1 MALLNYNSPFV
12 GLEAPDTG
20 VIRDAVAADW
30 VAAFNTGDGSPA
42 LDTEAA
48 TPAGQL
54 VDAETSYIAQANSE
68 LLYLASQFD
77 PRKAEGVFQDALAAI
92 YFLTR
97 KMAQNTRVECTCTGL
112 AGTVI
117 SLGALAQD
125 TNGVKY
131 QAINSNPNATVAATI
146 PLGGTISVTFE
157 ALEAGAIQCDANTL
171 NKIVTVIAGWDTI
184 NNPTAGTTGW
194 LQETQADFEQRR
206 FASVAHNAHGS
217 VLAIQGALNNLEDVI
232 DCVVLENDT
241 AATKLVSNINIPSHS
256 VAIIIYGGDNDAIAE
271 TIYNKKSAGCG
282 TTGTTTSGGG
292 STITGTAISYTEP
305 SNNAVYAYNIIRPVT
320 QAVSIVV
327 TIDFMSTLNA
337 SYATDIK
344 NAILADFNG
353 TNTDSGN
360 TRVTMGQ
367 TVYASRFSTAVLTTA
382 QVSSLYSITIGLNGG
397 AQSNVIAIPAY
408 VMPTLSAS
416 DITVTVNP

>member
-12 GLEAPDTG
+12 GLEAPETSA
-20 VIRDAVAADW
+20 IRQQVAADW
-30 VAAFNTGDGSPA
+30 VDAFNTNDGSPA

-54 VDAETSYIAQANSE
+54 IDAETSYIAQANAE

-97 KMAQNTRVECTCTGL
+97 KTAAHTTVQCVCTGL
-112 AGTVI
+112 AGTDI
-117 SLGALAQD
+117 PLGALAQD
-125 TNGVKY
+125 SNGVKY
-131 QAINSNPNATVAATI
+131 QAVNSNPNATVAATI
-146 PLGGTISVTFE
+146 PLGGIITVTFE
-157 ALEAGAIQCDANTL
+157 ALEAGAVQCDANTL
-171 NKIVTVIAGWDTI
+171 NSIITVVAGWDTI
-184 NNPTAGTTGW
+184 NNPNAGTQGW

-206 FASVAHNAHGS
+206 FASVANNAHGS
-217 VLAIQGALNNLEDVI
+217 VLAIQGSLNNLDDVI

-241 AATKLVSNINIPSHS
+241 SATQLISDINIPSHS
-256 VAIIIYGGDNDAIAE
+256 VAIIIYGGDDDDIAE

-305 SNNAVYAYNIIRPVT
+305 STNAVYSYNIIRPTT
-320 QAVSIVV
+320 QAVSLVV
-327 TIDFMSTLNA
+327 TIDYMTSLNS
-337 SYATDIK
+337 SYVSDIK
-344 NAILADFNG
+344 TAILADFNG
-353 TNTDSGN
+353 TNTDSWN

-382 QVSSLYSITIGLNGG
+382 QVPSLYSITIGLNGG

-408 VMPTLSAS
+408 VMPTLSEA
-416 DITVTVNP
+416 DITVVVNP

>member
-1 MALLNYNSPFV
+1 MALLNYSEPFV
-12 GLEAPDTG
+12 GLEAPDTD
-20 VIRDAVAADW
+20 VIRDQVAADW
-30 VAAFNTGDGSPA
+30 IDAFNTNDGSPA
-42 LDTEAA
+42 LDTSAA

-77 PRKAEGVFQDALAAI
+77 PRKAEGIFQDALAAI

-97 KMAQNTRVECTCTGL
+97 KVAQKTRVECTCTGL
-112 AGTVI
+112 AGTDI
-117 SLGALAQD
+117 PIGALAQD
-125 TNGVKY
+125 SNGVKY
-131 QAINSNPNATVAATI
+131 QAINTNPNATLAATI
-146 PLGGTISVTFE
+146 PLGGSVSVTFE

-171 NKIVTVIAGWDTI
+171 NSIITVIAGWDTI
-184 NNPTAGTTGW
+184 NNPTAGSTGW

-217 VLAIQGALNNLEDVI
+217 VLAIQGALNNLADVT

-241 AATKLVSNINIPSHS
+241 SATKLISDINIPSHS
-256 VAIIIYGGDNDAIAE
+256 VAIIIYGGDDDAIAE

-292 STITGTAISYTEP
+292 TAITGTTVSYTEP
-305 SNNAVYAYNIIRPVT
+305 DTNAIYTYNIIRPTT
-320 QAVSIVV
+320 QAVTIEV
-327 TIDFMSTLNA
+327 TIDYMTSLNA
-337 SYATDIK
+337 SYINDIK
-344 NAILADFNG
+344 TAILADFNG
-353 TNTDSGN
+353 TNTDSWN

-382 QVSSLYSITIGLNGG
+382 QVPSLYSITIGLNGG
-397 AQSNVIAIPAY
+397 AQSNVINVPAY
-408 VMPTLSAS
+408 VMPTLSS
-416 DITVTVNP
+416 NDITVVVNP